1 MTFIRTCAILSTFTH
16 MNTDTNYYNET
27 AEAEQQVDN
36 HVNEQAKHP
45 KMEELSQDRKTIKSY
60 YIVAYKMAYSDSVSQ
75 LWFLTAIEAMAFITK
90 ENLVFDIKQFDIIKN
105 IVEGDMH
112 PKFKSITIQELQDES
127 FMESNK
133 AISQITAS

>member
-1 MTFIRTCAILSTFTH
+1 